1 MPYLIIDDFGVQRG
15 TDWEMEML
23 YDLVDA
29 RYADERLT
37 VVTTNKPVS
46 EIQQLSDGRIYSRLV
61 EMCYMV
67 DMDGDDYRLHTQ
79 SA

>member
-1 MPYLIIDDFGVQRG
+1 MP
-15 TDWEMEML
+15 TSS
-23 YDLVDA
+23 
-29 RYADERLT
+29 LT

-46 EIQQLSDGRIYSRLV
+46 EIQQLSEGRIYSRLM

-67 DMDGDDYRLHTQ
+67 DMDGDDYRLYTQ